1 MLRQKYY
8 SVASYIMNSKFSKA
22 LFLYD
27 SMVLHFVNVRMKFKG
42 RRSHYSRAEREPFF
56 KVDDGEQSLIFCRRI
71 RAPFYKNGIGRRL
84 QILMTSYNLDKI
96 PQDVT
101 GAFIDCG
108 ANIGELGLV
117 SRARGWQ
124 YHAFEPEQL
133 EADCCDINAFQG
145 QPKCNR
151 LALWSEETTLTFYS
165 KPDTADS
172 SVFEQTD
179 IVSKKEIKT
188 TTIDKYIS
196 DAAITD
202 IAVLKIEA
210 EGAEPEVLLGAEAA
224 LTRAKFVTVD
234 CGFERGMAQ
243 ESTLVPVANFLLKRN
258 YELVAWDRNWYRF
271 LFMKV

>member
-1 MLRQKYY
+1 
-8 SVASYIMNSKFSKA
+8 
-22 LFLYD
+22 
-27 SMVLHFVNVRMKFKG
+27 
-42 RRSHYSRAEREPFF
+42 
-56 KVDDGEQSLIFCRRI
+56 
-71 RAPFYKNGIGRRL
+71 
-84 QILMTSYNLDKI
+84 MTSYSLDKV

-117 SRARGWQ
+117 AGARGWE

-145 QPKCNR
+145 KPKCNR
-151 LALWSEETTLTFYS
+151 LALWSEETILTFYS

-172 SVFEQTD
+172 SVFEQTN

-188 TTIDKYIS
+188 TTIDKYMA
-196 DAAITD
+196 DAGITD

-210 EGAEPEVLLGAEAA
+210 EGAEPEVLLGAEEA

-234 CGFERGMAQ
+234 CGFERGLAQ
-243 ESTLVPVANFLLKRN
+243 ESTLVPVANFLLNRN

-271 LFMKV
+271 LFKKI